1 MIRKILPLLT
11 LPLLLSCSDIIEPDD
26 VGSVLLEIEVV
37 NYAWTP
43 TFFGFVVE
51 SDGHVYRYDRRGASW
66 EEQDVYSPE
75 ELNQKFAPNRELVAT
90 RPASEVSGV
99 ADKVRD
105 LPSRD
110 DSEPVGRCADAGSL
124 TYRAYKY
131 NSHVARYV
139 PVLLRVEGDWAQLN
153 REPIAQEL
161 IAYIRALQLVQEFLG
176 CDP

>member
-1 MIRKILPLLT
+1 MRRTIAAAFG

-51 SDGHVYRYDRRGASW
+51 SDGRVFRYDRRGASW
-66 EEQDVYSPE
+66 EAQDVYSPD
-75 ELNQKFAPNRELVAT
+75 ELDRKFGSNRELVT
-90 RPASEVSGV
+90 MRPLGEVSNV
-99 ADKVRD
+99 AEKIRD
-105 LPSRD
+105 LPSRN
-110 DSEPVGRCADAGSL
+110 DSQRVGRCADAGAL
-124 TYRAYKY
+124 TYHAYKY
-131 NSHVARYV
+131 NSHIERYV

-153 REPIAQEL
+153 RQPIAQEL
-161 IAYIRALQLVQEFLG
+161 IAYIRSLQLVQEFLG